1 MRTTFIIGVLNAQE
15 IHQAQMIP
23 TFYVAEAKE
32 RIINYLGKRHCKY
45 EEDNDVLVIE
55 VDEALSQDNRIELS
69 KLVREKCGDVLYL
82 WFFEGE
88 NVREILET
96 ECDNNYVYSKLS

>member
-69 KLVREKCGDVLYL
+69 KLVREECSDVLYL

-88 NVREILET
+88 NVRETLET